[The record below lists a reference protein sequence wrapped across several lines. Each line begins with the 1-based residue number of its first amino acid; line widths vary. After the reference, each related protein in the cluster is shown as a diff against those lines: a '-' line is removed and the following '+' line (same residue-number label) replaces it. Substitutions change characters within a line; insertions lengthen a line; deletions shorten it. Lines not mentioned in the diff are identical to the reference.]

1 VELPYRRRRPP
12 RGTMYI
18 TTRRATTTTA
28 AMATMATLDAATIM
42 AGIIRACPCRPE
54 APPFAAF
61 RLHARPRSAP
71 RTHARAVPP
80 RAPAQQT
87 GRPPFAPALPP
98 CARAH
103 GPFVVGVAVGV
114 GGAPAL
120 AHVVADFPQ
129 LAEHTHCF
137 APPEE
142 RQRRIPHRAIRGE
155 AKSRSRACR
164 DAEVDSPGRSRL
176 SASRGNRADRRISR
190 HTARRKFLP
199 SREKWSSLVS
209 CAPALAAQPRPQ
221 ARGLEQ
227 EM

>member
-1 VELPYRRRRPP
+1 
-12 RGTMYI
+12 M
-18 TTRRATTTTA
+18 TTA
-28 AMATMATLDAATIM
+28 AIATMATVDAATIM

-71 RTHARAVPP
+71 RTNARAVPP
-80 RAPAQQT
+80 RAPAQRS
-87 GRPPFAPALPP
+87 GRLPHARALPA
-98 CARAH
+98 CAGAH
-103 GPFVVGVAVGV
+103 
-114 GGAPAL
+114 AP
-120 AHVVADFPQ
+120 ADFPQ